1 MPVAVIYSPKMAQR
15 IADVIVKRVL
25 SPDTVANDLAWAQ
38 GETLK
43 KNPRLDRMVAK
54 IVKKARNHLKGK
66 VK

>member
-1 MPVAVIYSPKMAQR
+1 MAVIYSPKMAQR

-38 GETLK
+38 GEVLK
-43 KNPRLDRMVAK
+43 KCPTLDRMVAQ

-66 VK
+66 VQ